1 MEYNE
6 IAQMIIRYN
15 EPKYNFSKLAEELF
29 ELGEVCMKM
38 INKKPDKQPPKG
50 KLIEEMGDV
59 LLRCKVICLQENI
72 AVGVNER
79 VLAKGNQLY
88 NYMIEGKYK
97 GGI

>member
-6 IAQMIIRYN
+6 IAQMIIKYN

-38 INKKPDKQPPKG
+38 INKKPDKQPPQEN
-50 KLIEEMGDV
+50 LIEEMGDV

-79 VLAKGNQLY
+79 VAAKGKQLLGF
-88 NYMIEGKYK
+88 MEAGKYK